1 MIFVVDVKY
10 LVGADEEEEVE
21 EEPLGD
27 EDDAATS
34 VTASSVTTST
44 SQSYNSRP
52 TATATATPS
61 ASKPAISGGD
71 LLDLYDSAPAM
82 LTKPT
87 ISVGGGSVN
96 FLDDLGISAPKL
108 PAVTKSP
115 IVAAD
120 VRTTRNFVC
129 LMLTHI
135 SQ

>member
-1 MIFVVDVKY
+1 
-10 LVGADEEEEVE
+10 VE

-34 VTASSVTTST
+34 VTTSSVTTST

-52 TATATATPS
+52 TVTATPS
-61 ASKPAISGGD
+61 TSKPAISGGD

-82 LTKPT
+82 PTKP

>member
-1 MIFVVDVKY
+1 M
-10 LVGADEEEEVE
+10 E

-82 LTKPT
+82 PTKP